1 MHNFNYIQD
10 YIHISNNQIII
21 NNNPVFTSDSD
32 NFSKFSKEVYT
43 TLQINYPKFFKMDN
57 LSKLAF
63 LGADILL
70 KKHNLTHTNTA
81 LIFAN
86 KSSSLDTDLKHQQ
99 TIANRE
105 NYFPSP
111 SVFVYTLPNICLGEI
126 AIKFKL
132 HTENSFFIFEKFNSN
147 FMVNYTNYLLDTKL
161 ADFVLW
167 AWVEFLNED
176 YIAHFCLVNPL
187 KSNLLHNIE
196 TVKKIF

>member
-70 KKHNLTHTNTA
+70 KKHNLTHINTA